1 MTTPAPN
8 RISLGAARAVTRDGA
23 NGPWLEML
31 VYPSRTQIG

>member
-1 MTTPAPN
+1 MTTPALN
-8 RISLGAARAVTRDGA
+8 RIPLGAVRAVTRDGR